1 MQDRARSQSV
11 QRRLPQ
17 VRMLHRAQ
25 RQRGCPNLSLH
36 SIHVRASLSAC
47 PSGLVWLRADFCVS
61 PLRHAACSLV
71 PVPAPELPCASRCSS
86 RLRGLSAV
94 STDPS
99 ALHDCQAE
107 SDGYGS
113 VRRRYTRLAHVCW
126 SATYCVSLGR
136 AGNGA
141 KKQLTQE
148 GILEGTAP
156 LTWNASIP
164 CSC

>member
-1 MQDRARSQSV
+1 MCPSKTRGIWARDRG
-11 QRRLPQ
+11 PKD
-17 VRMLHRAQ
+17 VRISR
-25 RQRGCPNLSLH
+25 H
-36 SIHVRASLSAC
+36 SISIVRAALPVPLASCGS
-47 PSGLVWLRADFCVS
+47 ADFCVS
-61 PLRHAACSLV
+61 PLLHAACSLV

-86 RLRGLSAV
+86 RLRGLSVV

-99 ALHDCQAE
+99 VLHDCQAE
-107 SDGYGS
+107 SDILPGNH
-113 VRRRYTRLAHVCW
+113 RRRYTRLALLCW
-126 SATYCVSLGR
+126 SVTYCVSLGR